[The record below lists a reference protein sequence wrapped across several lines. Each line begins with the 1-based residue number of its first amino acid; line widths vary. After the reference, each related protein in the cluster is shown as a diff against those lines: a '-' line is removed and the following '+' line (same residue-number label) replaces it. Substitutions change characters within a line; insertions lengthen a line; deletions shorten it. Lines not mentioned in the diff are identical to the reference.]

1 VRDEIEQFRRAGAQ
15 PFGVNP
21 AGVDNHLRYAQKFR
35 FNFPL
40 LSDQSREVA
49 GAYGAL
55 KEDGKGIIRSV
66 VLVQRDGMV
75 RFAERGAPPAER
87 VLRGVQPPAPPR

>member
-1 VRDEIEQFRRAGAQ
+1 VRDEIERFRKAGVQ

-21 AGVDNHLRYAQKFR
+21 AGVDSHRRYVQKLR

-40 LSDQSREVA
+40 LSDAAREVA
-49 GAYGAL
+49 EAYGAL
-55 KEDGKGIIRSV
+55 KPDGKGIARSV
-66 VLVQRDGMV
+66 VLIGREGGV

-87 VLRGVQPPAPPR
+87 VVRGVQTPAAEE